1 MNDQKKKKVRLYL
14 TVDQKFY
21 DQLIEKAK
29 CDYMKV
35 ATWTT
40 RFLMKEL
47 SDYNKPDC
55 LTSNPNEQM

>member
-1 MNDQKKKKVRLYL
+1 MQKRKNKVRLYL
-14 TVDQKFY
+14 TVDENFY
-21 DQLIEKAK
+21 YQLVEKAK

-47 SDYNKPDC
+47 SDYNKPDY
-55 LTSNPNEQM
+55 LTLNSNETM

>member
-1 MNDQKKKKVRLYL
+1 MQNRKNKVRLYL
-14 TVDQKFY
+14 TVDEKFY
-21 DQLIEKAK
+21 YQLVEKAK
-29 CDYMKV
+29 SDYMKV

-55 LTSNPNEQM
+55 LTSNSNENM

>member
-1 MNDQKKKKVRLYL
+1 MNARKKKVRLYL
-14 TVDQKFY
+14 TVDKQFY

-29 CDYMKV
+29 SDYMKV

-47 SDYNKPDC
+47 AEYNKSDC
-55 LTSNPNEQM
+55 LTSKTNESL

>member
-1 MNDQKKKKVRLYL
+1 MNARKKKVRLYL
-14 TVDQKFY
+14 TVDKQLY

-29 CDYMKV
+29 SDYMKV

-47 SDYNKPDC
+47 AEYNKSDC
-55 LTSNPNEQM
+55 LTSKTNESL